1 MQILN
6 ATCFTSSMKGSSAAA
21 FGCEVIK
28 EKLEVGESKNKYFIS
43 IWCKGIFTD
52 RLLLVLSDL
61 LISKS

>member
-21 FGCEVIK
+21 FGCEIIK
-28 EKLEVGESKNKYFIS
+28 EKPEVGESKNKYLVS
-43 IWCKGIFTD
+43 IWYKGIFTD
-52 RLLLVLSDL
+52 PLLLVLSDF